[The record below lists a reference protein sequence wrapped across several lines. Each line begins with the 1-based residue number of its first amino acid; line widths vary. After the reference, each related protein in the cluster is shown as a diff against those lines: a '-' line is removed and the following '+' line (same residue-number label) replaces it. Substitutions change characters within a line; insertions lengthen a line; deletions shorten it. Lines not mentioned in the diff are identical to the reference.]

1 MKSKSKKGHSF
12 FTFSFSERELK
23 VSFIEPA
30 TLKNSSGFSMKIIE
44 KEINENVKI
53 LTCDLSDLNDY
64 DSYLILFLD
73 SLKELS
79 KQKGVVLNIIGVTPR
94 MAKFIELFSRKQ
106 NDDDSN
112 LIHPGFWETYLSHI
126 GQLTIVG
133 LQDIKLF
140 LEFLGDI
147 IVKFF
152 ALFIH
157 PGKMR
162 WKDFP
167 FHLTRSGVNA
177 VPIVVLIVFLIG
189 MISGY
194 QGAMQLRLVGADKYI
209 ADLIGLSITRE
220 LAPLLTAILVAG
232 RSGSSF
238 AAELGTMKVSDEF
251 DALNSMG
258 FDHIQ
263 FLVLPRILAVMFAM
277 PFLVLIANFAGI
289 LGGLVAALSTL
300 ELTMTGYL
308 NELQIALGYGDVFS
322 GLIKSVVFGFLVSA
336 IGCFRGLQVRGGA
349 ESVGKYTTAA
359 VVTGILTIIIADA
372 VFTFIFQAI
381 GI

>member
-1 MKSKSKKGHSF
+1 M
-12 FTFSFSERELK
+12 
-23 VSFIEPA
+23 SFIEPV
-30 TLKNSSGFSMKIIE
+30 TLDNSSGYNLEAIE
-44 KEINENVKI
+44 KEINENTNI
-53 LTCDLSDLNDY
+53 LTCDLSDVKEY

-79 KQKGVVLNIIGVTPR
+79 KQKGIALNIIGVSPR
-94 MAKFIELFSRKQ
+94 MAKFIELFSRKESDIET
-106 NDDDSN
+106 NKA
-112 LIHPGFWETYLSHI
+112 HPGFWETYFSHI

-133 LQDIKLF
+133 LQDMKLF
-140 LEFLGDI
+140 IEFLGDI
-147 IVKFF
+147 IAKFL

-167 FHLTRSGVNA
+167 FHLTKSGVNA
-177 VPIVVLIVFLIG
+177 VPIVTLIVFLIG

-194 QGAMQLRLVGADKYI
+194 QGAMQLRQVGADIYI

-220 LAPLLTAILVAG
+220 LAPLMTAILIAG
-232 RSGSSF
+232 RSGSAF
-238 AAELGTMKVSDEF
+238 AAELGTMKVSDEI

-263 FLVLPRILAVMFAM
+263 FLVLPRIIAVMFAM
-277 PFLVLIANFAGI
+277 PFLVLLANFAGI
-289 LGGLVAALSTL
+289 FGGLIAALSTL
-300 ELTMTGYL
+300 EITMTGYL
-308 NELQIALGYGDVFS
+308 NEMQKALSYGDIFS

-359 VVTGILTIIIADA
+359 VVTGVLTIIIADA
-372 VFTFIFQAI
+372 VFTFIFQAL

>member
-1 MKSKSKKGHSF
+1 
-12 FTFSFSERELK
+12 
-23 VSFIEPA
+23 
-30 TLKNSSGFSMKIIE
+30 
-44 KEINENVKI
+44 
-53 LTCDLSDLNDY
+53 
-64 DSYLILFLD
+64 
-73 SLKELS
+73 
-79 KQKGVVLNIIGVTPR
+79 
-94 MAKFIELFSRKQ
+94 MAKFIELFSRKESDIET
-106 NDDDSN
+106 NKA
-112 LIHPGFWETYLSHI
+112 HPGFWETYFSHI

-133 LQDIKLF
+133 LQDMKLF
-140 LEFLGDI
+140 IEFLGDI
-147 IVKFF
+147 IAKFL

-167 FHLTRSGVNA
+167 FHLTKSGVNA
-177 VPIVVLIVFLIG
+177 VPIVTLIVFLIG

-194 QGAMQLRLVGADKYI
+194 QGAMQLRQVGADIYI

-220 LAPLLTAILVAG
+220 LAPLMTAILIAG
-232 RSGSSF
+232 RSGSAF
-238 AAELGTMKVSDEF
+238 AAELGTMKVSDEI

-263 FLVLPRILAVMFAM
+263 FLVLPRIIAVMFAM
-277 PFLVLIANFAGI
+277 PFLVLLANFAGI
-289 LGGLVAALSTL
+289 FGGLIAALSTL
-300 ELTMTGYL
+300 EITMTGYL
-308 NELQIALGYGDVFS
+308 NEMQKALSYGDIFS

-359 VVTGILTIIIADA
+359 VVTGVLTIIIADA
-372 VFTFIFQAI
+372 VFTFIFQAL